1 LDYNSSYSNAFSLTL
16 VGRNKELSQDSVLS
30 KEVNQPAS
38 PINYVLMVIDK
49 IAGAPVDDLAL
60 TEAELFIKRL
70 FVQGDY
76 KSYADKFQINRD
88 DLKRILDEASTFLC
102 NKNIPCTIALI
113 LKSVGESRDV
123 FVSQTGFGAS
133 YIINTQTVRAVNED
147 GNSIGDVINQ
157 SAQPGPL
164 EKPRL
169 FNGTLKKE
177 DTLLLCSESLSA
189 ILDRNFIQR
198 IILSSKGTEEIC
210 KKLLYSASEAERKDN
225 FSVAAFNGSGTR
237 KNWDKKRLSNKTL
250 LLIIIPV
257 FVILIGLIIYNLSS
271 GTGEKS
277 VDTSKTKAFES
288 SKLPP
293 VIKKDTNVHPPILN
307 TQITAEKDI
316 AKKPEDNIKKAK
328 KEIIKTPRD
337 IVKQHK
343 NVNFIVTGSVVMI
356 SNWESVNKEIL
367 HINWDNGI
375 TDKKRIHKYPD
386 YTSIPSSVKVT
397 YKDNSTK
404 SYKIK

>member
-1 LDYNSSYSNAFSLTL
+1 MDYTSSYSNAFSLTL
-16 VGRNKELSQDSVLS
+16 IGRNKELSQDSVLS
-30 KEVNQPAS
+30 KEVNQTAS
-38 PINYVLMVIDK
+38 PINYVLMVIDN
-49 IAGAPVDDLAL
+49 ITGAPVDDLAL

-76 KSYADKFQINRD
+76 KHYADKFQINRD
-88 DLKRILDEASTFLC
+88 DLKRILYEASSFLG
-102 NKNIPCTIALI
+102 NKNISCTIALI
-113 LKSVGESRDV
+113 LKSAGEYRDV
-123 FVSQTGFGAS
+123 FISQTGIGAS
-133 YIINTQTVRAVNED
+133 YIINAQTVRTVNED
-147 GNSIGDVINQ
+147 DNSTGDVINQ
-157 SAQPGPL
+157 SAQPSSL

-210 KKLLYSASEAERKDN
+210 KKLIHSASEAGRIDN
-225 FSVAAFNGSGTR
+225 ISVAAFNGSSTR
-237 KNWDKKRLSNKTL
+237 KSSDKKRLSNKIL

-271 GTGEKS
+271 GTREKPIEAPQT
-277 VDTSKTKAFES
+277 DAFES

-293 VIKKDTNVHPPILN
+293 EIKKDSIVHTPALN
-307 TQITAEKDI
+307 TQITAVKDI
-316 AKKPEDNIKKAK
+316 AIKPEDTVKKAK

-356 SNWESVNKEIL
+356 SNWESVKQEIS
-367 HINWDNGI
+367 HINWDKGM
-375 TDKKRIHKYPD
+375 TDKKRIHKYTD
-386 YTSIPSSVKVT
+386 YASIPSSVKVT
-397 YKDNSTK
+397 YIDNSIK